1 MSKLLRVELSKKI
14 NLAIPAFHN
23 YQEIKTLNAPLITN
37 GLNEFVQFRL
47 PSWKI
52 NKNSIERLY
61 EFENFKKAFGFM
73 TEVAHVA
80 EYIDHHPEWSNVY
93 NKINVRLLS
102 HYCNGV
108 TLKDLFLAFSMVNY

>member
-1 MSKLLRVELSKKI
+1 MSKLLRAELSKKI
-14 NLAIPAFHN
+14 NLVIPAFHN
-23 YQEIKTLNAPLITN
+23 YQEIKTLKAPLITN
-37 GLNEFVQFRL
+37 GLNEFIQFRL
-47 PSWKI
+47 SSWKI
-52 NKNSIERLY
+52 NKNSIEKLY

-108 TLKDLFLAFSMVNY
+108 TLKDLFLAYSMVIF